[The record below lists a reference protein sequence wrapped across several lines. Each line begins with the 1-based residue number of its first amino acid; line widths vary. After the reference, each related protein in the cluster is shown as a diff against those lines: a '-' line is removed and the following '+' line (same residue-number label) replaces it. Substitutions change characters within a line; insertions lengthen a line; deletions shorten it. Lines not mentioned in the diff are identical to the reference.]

1 MIQHEKT
8 DSGGSVRVKSTEG
21 FATVH
26 FTYSNPDAPLCL
38 NCGVSSGS
46 HPKLAVAITE
56 SLCERYSPVVLILES
71 DKTEVRFTP
80 KIASLFRCWTHG
92 KQSVLAEAF
101 SSREMFNRVCSLSCA
116 MQNTDFVRVDG
127 SEIKLYGY
135 HAVLGRLRQQTTP
148 FEFLNLKEECDYGI
162 KRTAA
167 DCVDKIIAAAVAAL
181 PQVGG
186 EMQNRFA
193 ATLNEIS
200 RKQTGERGFD
210 TRYSYIQE
218 VVTAVLLPAV
228 VKFGG
233 THPFTQS
240 VFREFSDSA
249 AEYTAV
255 CEAFLSEH
263 GEINGSDS

>member
-8 DSGGSVRVKSTEG
+8 DNGGSVRVKSTEG

-26 FTYSNPDAPLCL
+26 FTYSNPDSPLCL
-38 NCGVSSGS
+38 NCCVSSGS

-56 SLCERYSPVVLILES
+56 SLCERYSPVVLMLES
-71 DKTEVRFTP
+71 DKTEMRFVP
-80 KIASLFRCWTHG
+80 KIGSMFRCWTHG

-101 SSREMFNRVCSLSCA
+101 SSREMFNRVCSISCA

-127 SEIKLYGY
+127 GELKLYGY

-148 FEFLNLKEECDYGI
+148 FEFLSIKEECDHGI

-167 DCVDKIIAAAVAAL
+167 DCVDKIIAAAVAGL
-181 PQVGG
+181 PEIGTAMR
-186 EMQNRFA
+186 ERFA
-193 ATLNEIS
+193 NALHEIS
-200 RKQTGERGFD
+200 RKQTDERGFD

-233 THPFTQS
+233 NHPFTQL
-240 VFREFSDSA
+240 VFKEFSESA
-249 AEYTAV
+249 AQYTSV